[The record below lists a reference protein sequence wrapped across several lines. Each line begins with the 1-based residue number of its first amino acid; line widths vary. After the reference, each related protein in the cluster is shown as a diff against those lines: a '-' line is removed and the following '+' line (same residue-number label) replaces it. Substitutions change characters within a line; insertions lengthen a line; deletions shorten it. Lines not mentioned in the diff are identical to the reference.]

1 MLDDVKGD
9 GSVDLQGRRELN
21 QGFGDSLARAFEL
34 VLTPVLMGAI
44 GWFVDSRIGT
54 KPFVA
59 LGLFL
64 FTVVYLFWK
73 LFARYDSAMKAK
85 EAELFGRG
93 RRT

>member
-1 MLDDVKGD
+1 VQDVKGD

-34 VLTPVLMGAI
+34 VLTPVLMGAV
-44 GWFVDSRIGT
+44 GWFIDARLGT

-59 LGLFL
+59 LALFL

-73 LFARYDSAMKAK
+73 LFTRYDAAMKAK
-85 EAELFGRG
+85 EAELLGRG
-93 RRT
+93 RR

>member
-1 MLDDVKGD
+1 VLDDVKGD

-34 VLTPVLMGAI
+34 VLTPVLVGGI
-44 GWFVDSRIGT
+44 GWFIDSKLGT
-54 KPFVA
+54 KPFIA

-73 LFARYDSAMKAK
+73 LFARYDAAMKAK
-85 EAELFGRG
+85 EAELLRG
-93 RRT
+93 GKA